1 MNKKN
6 LLMSLII
13 FQGALIVIGL
23 IVIIYTIF
31 IKIQI
36 NDNKDYILSNNLDN
50 NAQLMLL
57 NENQYQVKRIEGNRI
72 VFDIY
77 DLENSQKVQ
86 TITINEN

>member
-13 FQGALIVIGL
+13 FQGALIVIGI

-31 IKIQI
+31 NKIQI

-50 NAQLMLL
+50 NTQLSLL

>member
-13 FQGALIVIGL
+13 FQGALIVIGI

-50 NAQLMLL
+50 NAQLSLL

-72 VFDIY
+72 IFDIY

>member
-6 LLMSLII
+6 LLMSFII
-13 FQGALIVIGL
+13 FQGALIVIGI

-31 IKIQI
+31 IKLQI
-36 NDNKDYILSNNLDN
+36 NDNKDYILSNNLDI
-50 NAQLMLL
+50 NAQLSLL

>member
-13 FQGALIVIGL
+13 FQGALIVIGI

-36 NDNKDYILSNNLDN
+36 NDNRDYILSNNLDN
-50 NAQLMLL
+50 NAQLSLL

>member
-13 FQGALIVIGL
+13 FQGALIVIGI

-50 NAQLMLL
+50 KAQLSLL
-57 NENQYQVKRIEGNRI
+57 NETQYQVKRIEGNRI
-72 VFDIY
+72 IFDIY
-77 DLENSQKVQ
+77 NLENSQKVQ

>member
-13 FQGALIVIGL
+13 FQGALIVIGI
-23 IVIIYTIF
+23 IVIIYTTF

-50 NAQLMLL
+50 NAQLSLL

>member
-1 MNKKN
+1 
-6 LLMSLII
+6 
-13 FQGALIVIGL
+13 
-23 IVIIYTIF
+23 
-31 IKIQI
+31 
-36 NDNKDYILSNNLDN
+36 
-50 NAQLMLL
+50 MLL

>member
-1 MNKKN
+1 
-6 LLMSLII
+6 MSLII
-13 FQGALIVIGL
+13 FQGALIVIGI

-36 NDNKDYILSNNLDN
+36 NDNKDYILSNYLNN
-50 NAQLMLL
+50 NAQLSLL

-72 VFDIY
+72 IFDIY

-86 TITINEN
+86 KITINKN

>member
-13 FQGALIVIGL
+13 FQGALIVIGI

-31 IKIQI
+31 NKIQI
-36 NDNKDYILSNNLDN
+36 NDNKDYILSNNLNN
-50 NAQLMLL
+50 NAQLSLL

>member
-13 FQGALIVIGL
+13 FQGALIVIGI

-50 NAQLMLL
+50 NAQLSLL

>member
-6 LLMSLII
+6 LLMNLII

-57 NENQYQVKRIEGNRI
+57 NENQYQVKRIEGNGI